1 MTICSMKRRDFITLL
16 GGAATVW
23 PRRAGATG
31 GRAPSDNPVIG
42 FLGSGSPGQAS
53 VSVGALRLGL
63 HKAGYIDA
71 EMARQL
77 DARGKRYVGVNVA
90 IEFRW
95 ASFQDLALP
104 QLAADLAGRHV
115 DVIVAHGPSSVA
127 LAAKAA
133 TSTIPITFA
142 VEEDP
147 VKYGL
152 VASLDRPGGNVT
164 GVASFG
170 AGLASKRVNLLLR
183 LVPQATK
190 VGYLCDPLESPVFED
205 SKSDMLATGRTLGRE
220 IIVLKVR
227 RLDFEAA
234 FATLVE
240 QRVGALIVGNYKRF
254 AGERNRNKL
263 LELTARHKIP
273 TMYPGRDYA
282 ANGGLMSYEPD
293 PLALFSQ
300 VGADYVGPL
309 LDGAKPAD
317 LPVQQPGR
325 FALVVN
331 LKTAKTLGLTIT
343 PEFQHNITEVIP
355 HPWDKK

>member
-1 MTICSMKRRDFITLL
+1 MKRRDFITLL
-16 GGAATVW
+16 GGAAAAW
-23 PRRAGATG
+23 PRGARATG
-31 GRAPSDNPVIG
+31 GRAPGDDPVVG
-42 FLGSGSPGQAS
+42 FLGLGSPGQAS
-53 VSVGALRLGL
+53 VSVRALREGL
-63 HKAGYIDA
+63 RNAGYIDA
-71 EMARQL
+71 QMARLL

-95 ASFQDLALP
+95 ANFQNSLLP
-104 QLAADLAGRHV
+104 RLAADLVGRHV
-115 DVIVAHGPSSVA
+115 DVIVTHGSSSAA

-142 VEEDP
+142 VAEDP

-170 AGLASKRVNLLLR
+170 AGLAGKRVNLLLE
-183 LVPQATK
+183 LAPQATK
-190 VGYLCDPLESPVFED
+190 VGYLSDPSESPVFED
-205 SKSDMLATGRTLGRE
+205 SRSDMLAAGRALGRE
-220 IIVLKVR
+220 IIVLEVR

-234 FATLVE
+234 FETLVE
-240 QRVGALIVGNYKRF
+240 QRAGALIVGNYKLF
-254 AGERNRNKL
+254 AGERNRNKI
-263 LELTARHKIP
+263 LELTARHNIP
-273 TMYPGRDYA
+273 TMYPGRGYA
-282 ANGGLMSYEPD
+282 VNGGLMSYDTD
-293 PLALFSQ
+293 PLALFYQ

-317 LPVQQPGR
+317 LPVQQPSR

-343 PEFQHNITEVIP
+343 PEFQHSVTEVIP
-355 HPWDKK
+355 HPWEQK